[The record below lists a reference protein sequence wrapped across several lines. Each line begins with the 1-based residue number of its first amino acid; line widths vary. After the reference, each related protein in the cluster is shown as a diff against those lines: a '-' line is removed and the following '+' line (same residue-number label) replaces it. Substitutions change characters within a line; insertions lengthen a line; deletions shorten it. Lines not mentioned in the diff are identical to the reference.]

1 MILGTKTGE
10 QVTQL
15 IGDRRSHPRLEGPA
29 PDLEVLESIFSASL
43 RAPDHMHLRPW
54 RFLTI
59 SGDDRKNLGELFVDH
74 CKDSNPS
81 AEQKEVDGAYAKAFR
96 APLIVV
102 GIAAYKSHP
111 KVPDIEQAIA
121 TGGVMNNIGL
131 AAYAHGFGSV
141 WRTGAYAAS
150 QVIKL
155 GLGLVESE
163 EIIGFLYV
171 GTPANR
177 DRHVR
182 PLAADDF
189 FSVWPNNG

>member
-1 MILGTKTGE
+1 MRDT
-10 QVTQL
+10 
-15 IGDRRSHPRLEGPA
+15 H
-29 PDLEVLESIFSASL
+29 
-43 RAPDHMHLRPW
+43 
-54 RFLTI
+54 
-59 SGDDRKNLGELFVDH
+59 
-74 CKDSNPS
+74 
-81 AEQKEVDGAYAKAFR
+81 
-96 APLIVV
+96 
-102 GIAAYKSHP
+102 
-111 KVPDIEQAIA
+111 
-121 TGGVMNNIGL
+121 IGL

-182 PLAADDF
+182 PLAANDF
-189 FSVWPNNG
+189 FSV